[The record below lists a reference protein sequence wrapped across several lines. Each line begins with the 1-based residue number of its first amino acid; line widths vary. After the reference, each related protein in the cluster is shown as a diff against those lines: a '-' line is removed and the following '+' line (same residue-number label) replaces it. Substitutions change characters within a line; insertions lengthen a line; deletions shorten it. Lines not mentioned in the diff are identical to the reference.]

1 MTDLVQAE
9 RPAQTRDDGG
19 APARRAVARWAWRLF
34 RREWRSQ
41 SLVLVLLCLAV
52 AAAVGGV
59 AAAYNLAPAEGNAAF
74 GQATHSLEFDEPEA
88 RGLAVDI
95 AAADEWFDTVDV
107 IGRRY
112 SMVPG
117 LFDPIELRSQDPHG
131 PSSAPMLAL
140 VEGRY
145 PSADDEMAVTDGT
158 SDTLGATLDATVELG
173 GTRWVVVGVVEN
185 PSNLNDEF
193 ALIAP
198 GITTDLESATM
209 LVEGGQDRA
218 ESFRPPSGASAVV
231 AGRPEN
237 EGLVAAIGVLLAGSV
252 VLLLVSLVAAAGFVV
267 VAQRRLRQLGM
278 FAAIGATVRHL
289 RLALVAN
296 GALIGAV
303 AAAIGVGI
311 GLTGWLLVV
320 PALEPVVGHRIER
333 FDIPWW
339 LVLAAAIMAV
349 ATASAAA
356 WWPARTISRVS
367 IVSAL
372 SGRPPRPRPV
382 MRSAALAAPLVV
394 VGLAC
399 LAFAGDPLDGW
410 GSVALLLIG
419 TVAFALGVLV
429 VSPVAIRAGARLGR
443 RLSVAGRIAIRDLV
457 RYQARSGAAL
467 AAIALSVGIAAAV
480 IVASSGALYSS
491 SEEGNLSDTQL
502 LVRIGEIPPRDDV
515 RPIPDRSSAEV
526 AQLDDAVHRIADSL
540 DRATVVPIDVAVASG
555 FEGFGGLPAV
565 VLTEAVEPGL
575 NRILTHLYVANPEIL
590 EHYGVDLDTVGPE
603 TEVLTVERGEI
614 FFEPMRP
621 ELVRGPE
628 HLEPGYTSLP
638 GSFVTPSAL
647 RRRGWDSARAAWLV
661 EAASP
666 ITDDQFAESRETAA
680 AAGITVERRNDQADL
695 AALRTGATTV
705 GMLLALGI
713 LATTVGLIRSESAG
727 DLRILTAT
735 GAGSRIR
742 RRLTA
747 ATAGGLAV
755 MGALLGVGGAYLAF
769 VVFHLEDLGALS
781 PVPLAHVAL
790 LVLGVPSLAAGAG
803 WMLAGRQ
810 PDSITR
816 HPIE

>member
-1 MTDLVQAE
+1 MTDLAQAE
-9 RPAQTRDDGG
+9 RTPQTRDGG

-41 SLVLVLLCLAV
+41 SLVLVLLGLAV
-52 AAAVGGV
+52 AAAVGGA

-74 GQATHSLEFDEPEA
+74 GGATHSLEFDEPDA
-88 RGLAVDI
+88 QGLVVDI
-95 AAADEWFDTVDV
+95 AAAAGWFDTVDV

-112 SMVPG
+112 FTVPG
-117 LFDPIELRSQDPHG
+117 LFDPIELRSQDPLG
-131 PSSAPMLAL
+131 PLGAPMLAL

-158 SDTLGATLDATVELG
+158 SDTLGANLDATVELG

-209 LVEGGQDRA
+209 LVGGGQDRA
-218 ESFRPPSGASAVV
+218 ESFRPPSGANGVV

-237 EGLVAAIGVLLAGSV
+237 EGFVAAIGVLMAASV
-252 VLLLVSLVAAAGFVV
+252 VLLMVSLVAAAGFVV
-267 VAQRRLRQLGM
+267 VASRRLRQLGM
-278 FAAIGATVRHL
+278 FAAIGATLRHL
-289 RLALVAN
+289 RLAMVAN

-303 AAAIGVGI
+303 AAAVGAGI
-311 GLTGWLLVV
+311 GLAGWLLVV

-333 FDIPWW
+333 FNVPWW
-339 LVLAAAIMAV
+339 LVAAAVILAV
-349 ATASAAA
+349 ATATAAA
-356 WWPARTISRVS
+356 WWPARTIARVT

-382 MRSAALAAPLVV
+382 RRSAALAAPLLAA
-394 VGLAC
+394 GLAC
-399 LAFAGDPLDGW
+399 LAFAGDPPDGW
-410 GSVALLLIG
+410 GNVALLLVG
-419 TVAFALGVLV
+419 TVALILGVLLI
-429 VSPVAIRAGARLGR
+429 SPVAIRAGGRLGG

-467 AAIALSVGIAAAV
+467 AAIALAVGIAAAV
-480 IVASSGALYSS
+480 IVASSAALYSS
-491 SEEGNLSDTQL
+491 NEEGNLSDAQL

-515 RPIPDRSSAEV
+515 RPIPDRPSAEV
-526 AQLDDAVHRIADSL
+526 EQLDDAVGGIAESL
-540 DRATVVPIDVAVASG
+540 DRATVVPIDVAVASDFG
-555 FEGFGGLPAV
+555 GFGGLPAV
-565 VLTEAVEPGL
+565 VLTEEVEPGL
-575 NRILTHLYVANPEIL
+575 NRILTYLYVANPEIL
-590 EHYGVDLDTVGPE
+590 EHYGVDLDTVSPE

-621 ELVRGPE
+621 ELVKRPE
-628 HLEPGYTSLP
+628 NLEPGYSSLP
-638 GSFVTPSAL
+638 GSFMTPSAL
-647 RRRGWDSARAAWLV
+647 RGRGWDSARAAWLV
-661 EAASP
+661 EAATP
-666 ITDDQFAESRETAA
+666 ITDDQFAESREAA
-680 AAGITVERRNDQADL
+680 GAAGITVERRNDQGDL
-695 AALRTGATTV
+695 AALRTGATAV

-713 LATTVGLIRSESAG
+713 LATTVGLVRGESAG
-727 DLRILTAT
+727 DLRILIAT

-769 VVFHLEDLGALS
+769 LTFHIEDLGALS
-781 PVPLAHVAL
+781 PVPVAHVAL
-790 LVLGVPSLAAGAG
+790 LVLGVPALAAGAG
-803 WMLAGRQ
+803 WLLAGKQ
-810 PDSITR
+810 PESITR

>member
-1 MTDLVQAE
+1 
-9 RPAQTRDDGG
+9 
-19 APARRAVARWAWRLF
+19 
-34 RREWRSQ
+34 
-41 SLVLVLLCLAV
+41 
-52 AAAVGGV
+52 
-59 AAAYNLAPAEGNAAF
+59 
-74 GQATHSLEFDEPEA
+74 
-88 RGLAVDI
+88 
-95 AAADEWFDTVDV
+95 
-107 IGRRY
+107 
-112 SMVPG
+112 
-117 LFDPIELRSQDPHG
+117 
-131 PSSAPMLAL
+131 
-140 VEGRY
+140 
-145 PSADDEMAVTDGT
+145 
-158 SDTLGATLDATVELG
+158 
-173 GTRWVVVGVVEN
+173 
-185 PSNLNDEF
+185 NDEF

-237 EGLVAAIGVLLAGSV
+237 EGLMAAIGVLMAGSV

-647 RRRGWDSARAAWLV
+647 RSRGWDSARAAWLV

-790 LVLGVPSLAAGAG
+790 LMLGVPSLAAGAG